1 MFRALI
7 YCQCIGV
14 GEINLLRGICRYE
27 HKNDKSPFVERCNIF
42 VAWKANS
49 LPLCNWRSCM
59 YCNEEAV
66 CTATEEAVCTYI
78 EGLLSMHIGVVLLKM
93 MSEPFVQSA
102 Q

>member
-1 MFRALI
+1 
-7 YCQCIGV
+7 
-14 GEINLLRGICRYE
+14 
-27 HKNDKSPFVERCNIF
+27 
-42 VAWKANS
+42 
-49 LPLCNWRSCM
+49 M